1 MSIQFKTAADAV
13 QETGLKAVIYGSAGV
28 GKTVFCTTS
37 GDRTMLLSAE
47 AGLLSIRNTKADIAI
62 HEVRTL
68 DDVGA
73 AYEYL
78 KNDTEFKTICIDSIS
93 EVAEVCL
100 AEELKK
106 SASGDPRK
114 AYGELIQRMTNLIR
128 AFRDLPGRDVVM
140 TAKVERILDDS
151 NRLLYSPAMPGAKLG
166 AALPYLFD
174 LVCPLRVEKD
184 REGALQRWLQTGTDG
199 SYVAKDRSGLLEMF
213 TEPDLAAIK
222 AQIAGVTS
230 TKKAA

>member
-1 MSIQFKTAADAV
+1 MSIQFKTAADAAK
-13 QETGLKAVIYGSAGV
+13 ESGLKAVIYGGAGV

-37 GDRTMLLSAE
+37 GDRSILLSAE

-68 DDVGA
+68 EDVGA

-78 KNDTEFKTICIDSIS
+78 KNDTEFKTILIDSIT

-100 AEELKK
+100 AEQLKQT
-106 SASGDPRK
+106 ADARK
-114 AYGELIQRMTNLIR
+114 AYGELIQRMTNLIK

-140 TAKVERILDDS
+140 TAKVERVLDDS
-151 NRLLYSPAMPGAKLG
+151 NHLLYAPAMPGAKLG
-166 AALPYLFD
+166 VALPYLFD

-184 REGALQRWLQTGTDG
+184 KDGELQRWLQTGSDG
-199 SYVAKDRSGLLEMF
+199 SYVAKDRSGLLPMF
-213 TEPDLAAIK
+213 TEPNLAAIK
-222 AQIAGVTS
+222 AQVTGVTS